1 MSVLIDYSSGA
12 FEANKAQGVGTVTA
26 GTGTYNL
33 AVASYDSVSFSVA
46 SQDATP
52 QDLFFNYNGTRMY
65 IAGNTNDS
73 IFQYD
78 LSTAWDVS
86 TASFTSGQSF
96 SVASQATRASG
107 IYFKPDGSKFYIC
120 DFANDTVFQYS
131 MSTYWDVTT
140 ASYDSISF
148 SVVTEELS
156 PRALSFKDDG
166 SKMFI
171 LGLSG
176 DVIDEYS
183 LSTYW
188 DVSTASYSA
197 SFSIVSQETSPN
209 GIFFK
214 SDGTKVWIVGS
225 ASDTVY
231 QYSLSTDWDI
241 STASYDSV
249 SFSVASQISAAV
261 GLAFGDGGSK
271 MYVLDTATNDVVYQY
286 TTGTATTLDI
296 SSGTYFNYT
305 PSANTTFTFANAPAS
320 GTAAGFAL
328 AVTGAHAAAVY
339 DIANASYDSVD
350 FLTKA
355 SGNGPNGI
363 FFKPDGTKFYIS
375 DATTDVIRQYSL
387 TTAWDITTASEGT
400 TKNISAQA
408 TATAEVFFK
417 SDGTKMFV
425 LGFDNNKV
433 FEYDLSTAWD
443 SSSASY
449 NSVSFD
455 FSSQETSA
463 RGLCFDPTG
472 TKMYLSGQVTD
483 SVNQYGLSSAW
494 DVSSASF
501 TQSFSVTSQDTN
513 PSGIFFTP
521 DGTRMIISG
530 NDNDNIYQ
538 YSLTSGFDISTASY
552 DSVSFSVSGQMTGCQ
567 GLFFKSDGT
576 KMYVIGFNNRLL
588 RQYTTGS
595 TATATFSYPASVEW
609 PSGTAPDAPAIGK
622 TDVLVFLTDDG
633 GTSYQ
638 GFQAGDAMA

>member
-12 FEANKAQGVGTVTA
+12 FAANKAQGVGTI
-26 GTGTYNL
+26 TG
-33 AVASYDSVSFSVA
+33 
-46 SQDATP
+46 
-52 QDLFFNYNGTRMY
+52 
-65 IAGNTNDS
+65 
-73 IFQYD
+73 
-78 LSTAWDVS
+78 STL
-86 TASFTSGQSF
+86 
-96 SVASQATRASG
+96 
-107 IYFKPDGSKFYIC
+107 
-120 DFANDTVFQYS
+120 N
-131 MSTYWDVTT
+131 
-140 ASYDSISF
+140 
-148 SVVTEELS
+148 
-156 PRALSFKDDG
+156 
-166 SKMFI
+166 
-171 LGLSG
+171 
-176 DVIDEYS
+176 
-183 LSTYW
+183 
-188 DVSTASYSA
+188 
-197 SFSIVSQETSPN
+197 
-209 GIFFK
+209 
-214 SDGTKVWIVGS
+214 
-225 ASDTVY
+225 
-231 QYSLSTDWDI
+231 
-241 STASYDSV
+241 
-249 SFSVASQISAAV
+249 
-261 GLAFGDGGSK
+261 
-271 MYVLDTATNDVVYQY
+271 
-286 TTGTATTLDI
+286 I
-296 SSGTYFNYT
+296 SSGTYFNYA
-305 PSANTTFTFANAPAS
+305 PSANTTFAFANPPAS

-328 AVTGAHAAAVY
+328 AVTGANAAAVY

-363 FFKPDGTKFYIS
+363 FFKPDGAKFFIS
-375 DATTDVIRQYSL
+375 DATSDVIRQYSL
-387 TTAWDITTASEGT
+387 TTSWDITTASEGT
-400 TKNISAQA
+400 TKSISAQA

-449 NSVSFD
+449 NNVSFD

-609 PSGTAPDAPAIGK
+609 PSGTAPDAPAIGE

-638 GFQAGDAMA
+638 GFQAGDAMSLPLAGSSSAFNEASELGTATQTITTFPQTNLSTTSNGLVDYTYATDFSTSSGDTGTIFEIGGSTYGLNISLYNNLIEVQGSNTNNATGDFSSHIGETGTLYVSVDYQSKIDVYWYSSNTMTLIVSTPTSGDYAGSDASGVAAVGSVVYGTNRSGFSGTITEWRNWSNTYFDFSPFV